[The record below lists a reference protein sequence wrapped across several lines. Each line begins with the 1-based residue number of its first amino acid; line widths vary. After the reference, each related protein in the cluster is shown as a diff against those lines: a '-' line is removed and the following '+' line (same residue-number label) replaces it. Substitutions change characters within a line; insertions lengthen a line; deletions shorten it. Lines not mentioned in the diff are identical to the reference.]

1 MVAADEAEEVGAA
14 CLDLRPGKQRHLL
27 GRHVR
32 CRGNRR
38 LRVALQLS

>member
-27 GRHVR
+27 GRAGLCPSGFLGAQKQGH
-32 CRGNRR
+32 
-38 LRVALQLS
+38 